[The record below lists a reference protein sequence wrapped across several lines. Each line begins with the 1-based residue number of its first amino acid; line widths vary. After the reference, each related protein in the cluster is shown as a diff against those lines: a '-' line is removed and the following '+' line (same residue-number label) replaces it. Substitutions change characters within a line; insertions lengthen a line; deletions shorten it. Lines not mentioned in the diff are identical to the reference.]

1 MSFEPKPIFPRRP
14 RLPQLGTRNDTVFGI
29 GAHNGADRTKGYSMT
44 QLYRYS
50 GHGDLWSQFDRAVE
64 EAFGEFPFSKSGY
77 PRVDVIEYD
86 DKLVLE
92 AEIAGLNKEDV
103 SVELEGD
110 TLVIR
115 GGKKQQAN
123 QDGPK
128 GRYLFKEIK
137 RSSFAR
143 SFILSENI
151 NKKAIKADFKDG
163 TLKIELPR
171 LKPEEKT
178 PAKIKLL

>member
-1 MSFEPKPIFPRRP
+1 MTRF
-14 RLPQLGTRNDTVFGI
+14 GTNTDIHIHTI
-29 GAHNGADRTKGYSMT
+29 GAHGGADRTKGYNMT
-44 QLYRYS
+44 QLYRYG
-50 GHGDLWSQFDRAVE
+50 GHGDLWSQFDRAME
-64 EAFGEFPFSKSGY
+64 EAFGEFPLSLQQKTGY

-110 TLVIR
+110 ALIIR
-115 GGKKQQAN
+115 GGKKQQTN

-137 RSSFAR
+137 RSSFTR
-143 SFILSENI
+143 SFVLSENI
-151 NKKAIKADFKDG
+151 NKKGIKADFKDG

-171 LKPEEKT
+171 LKPEDKA
-178 PAKIKLL
+178 PVKVKLL